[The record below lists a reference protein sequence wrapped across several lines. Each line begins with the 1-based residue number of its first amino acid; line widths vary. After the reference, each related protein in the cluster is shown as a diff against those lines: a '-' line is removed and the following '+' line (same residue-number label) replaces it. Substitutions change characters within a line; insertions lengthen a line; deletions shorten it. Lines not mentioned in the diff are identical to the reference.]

1 MEPIG
6 RRIEVEEQIEVG
18 AVPDLLLFGRSSVV
32 GSRFAAV
39 ARRSIETVGDKF

>member
-1 MEPIG
+1 MEPVE

-18 AVPDLLLFGRSSVV
+18 AVPGFLLFGRSSVV
-32 GSRFAAV
+32 GSQFAAA